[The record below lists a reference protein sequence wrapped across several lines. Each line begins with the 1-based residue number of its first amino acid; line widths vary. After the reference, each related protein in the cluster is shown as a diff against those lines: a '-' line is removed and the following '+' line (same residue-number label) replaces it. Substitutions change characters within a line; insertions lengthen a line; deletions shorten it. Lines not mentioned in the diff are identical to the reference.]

1 MKESIMRGLAVSLA
15 TLLLV
20 PTNVLPASAEEAS
33 AGAVNQKAS
42 EVTYNPGAGYFTVY
56 DWNSVSGNDALLEG
70 LGLDAN
76 EEADVELFQDYFT
89 FDENGNYTIQAE
101 VDAFFPYE
109 VEFTVNGE
117 KTTKWFETP
126 DSTVEVGGHVF
137 GIESETTGEQITG
150 MTLNVAGDSIVV
162 YPEKEFVDEP
172 LSLVSTMSL
181 LPLEEKTLSQID
193 LSGYTPVELTQVS
206 ISALMGGEAT
216 SAEKIAWSYTN
227 TSDNDT
233 YEIAGTADNIDLSW
247 GTYYATSTNLR
258 LIDNNGQQLN
268 AEATRYLL
276 PIKITASEN
285 WLMAS
290 SAYKKTKDGSIV
302 PLKIYE
308 ERYRDYA
315 DRRESVGGDGNR
327 HYTVYFDEEEV
338 SNNDELYVKF
348 NVNDEVFPSV
358 NYASLKVFSGKKDIT
373 NKVMGADTEGLK
385 GYLYAFPMLRLEAY
399 DAAGKCV
406 GSLPLMVNF
415 YTKNVN
421 EMEDGWLYDA
431 DGYDCTSGSSSTNSS
446 TGIKTYTVTLYAGKS
461 EDATYYWKPYYK
473 KENVTNNSL
482 VTAAYVG
489 TYASIA
495 EATAAGATDIKDVLF
510 GSQGYGAN
518 YSGEG
523 VPFTIFVGADG
534 TAEQEIYKYII
545 KCKEGSTA
553 SSLSSATYFRI
564 NGLYDENGSS
574 VHTTKVGDY
583 SSDADDSYGDSNY
596 FTYFVDKEV
605 DLTKLKMKFDIDN
618 GAKLYAGN
626 MEIKSKETI
635 LDFSKGP
642 IQFTVSAENGKNS
655 NNYWV
660 AVYKPVEGAGQLYIN
675 SLKDTSAKT
684 EVKDGV
690 VYSVRE
696 VMLDSIHDDIH
707 DIMVANLGT
716 EPIANLKVELSADA
730 TVALDDYWQLDG
742 QHSLEGF
749 SDSYGYLKNEDG
761 SFSNTAS
768 SYGKLWNLAKVRLV
782 KKDGVEDGTDVTG
795 TLTFK
800 SGDTTLMVLTLTG
813 TVGDPTIITKEIPAA
828 VKYVPYGV
836 MIQNSNKYN
845 WNTVTYDV
853 YKGELPAGMDLKPNG
868 EIYGIPTEVG
878 EYNFTIRMQNSSSR
892 FENRYVY
899 KKLTLTV
906 VENTDANVDGATDEG
921 YTILDRIPD
930 LEWDAEGSY
939 SIRSNGAFAN
949 FKDIYLDG
957 VKLVEGTDYTKSEGS
972 TRVTISS
979 QTLKASKVAGVHTL
993 GMEFRE
999 GTTEIS
1005 EGTLKKAA
1013 QNYYLLGDYEEDDSD
1028 SDDYDDS
1035 DDEDSND
1042 DRDSK
1047 DSSSNSSTSS
1057 SKGNAKTN
1065 TVAAVAGSAAANVGI
1080 SAGYTIQ
1087 AGDTLWTIA
1096 EKYYGS
1102 GSYWKKIYE
1111 DNADKI
1117 SDPDKIFVGQ
1127 QITLNPLTASEVA
1140 VPSDGSTYT
1149 VQSGD
1154 TLWKIA
1160 QKLYGKGWHWRKIYQ
1175 LNEDIISDP
1184 ENIYVGQVI
1193 RLPE

>member
-193 LSGYTPVELTQVS
+193 LSGYTPIELTQVS

-227 TSDNDT
+227 TSDNDA
-233 YEIAGTADNIDLSW
+233 YEVNGTADKIDLSW
-247 GTYYATSTNLR
+247 GTDWNSSFSLQ

-268 AEATRYLL
+268 GDATRYIL
-276 PIKITASEN
+276 PIKVTESEN
-285 WLMAS
+285 WLNL
-290 SAYKKTKDGSIV
+290 SAYKKAADGSMV
-302 PLKIYE
+302 NLNTYDVG
-308 ERYRDYA
+308 YRDNLTMKWNGI
-315 DRRESVGGDGNR
+315 DRYISIDLDSESISTTETIYLKLNI
-327 HYTVYFDEEEV
+327 
-338 SNNDELYVKF
+338 NDEI
-348 NVNDEVFPSV
+348 FPNQ
-358 NYASLKVFSGKKDIT
+358 NYTTLKAFSGKNKSEEIT
-373 NKVMGADTEGLK
+373 ETLLSAGTEGYHFLPSQN
-385 GYLYAFPMLRLEAY
+385 GMIILLEAY
-399 DAAGKCV
+399 DASGV
-406 GSLPLMVNF
+406 VLGSLPIQIRIYRTVVTGL
-415 YTKNVN
+415 
-421 EMEDGWLYDA
+421 ELAWLYDENKF
-431 DGYDCTSGSSSTNSS
+431 DCTSGRSSNSS
-446 TGIKTYTVTLYAGKS
+446 NGITTCTMNLNTGKS

-473 KENVTNNSL
+473 KDNVTNNSL

-545 KCKEGSTA
+545 KCKEGTTA
-553 SSLSSATYFRI
+553 SSLSSATYFWI
-564 NGLYDENGSS
+564 DGLYDENGSS

-800 SGDTTLMVLTLTG
+800 SGDTTLMILTLTG

-1047 DSSSNSSTSS
+1047 DSSSNSSTSN

-1087 AGDTLWTIA
+1087 SGDTLWTIA

-1127 QITLNPLTASEVA
+1127 QITLNPLTASEVTVA
-1140 VPSDGSTYT
+1140 SDGTTYT